1 MNVDNYAGMS
11 SLIGFA
17 KVAAFTL
24 KNYLLD
30 SCLISVLW
38 VLFFFM
44 ERENVSSYI
53 WTSVMHQCL
62 LLWSVWTT
70 INMQNIVYAGAR
82 LLFKCVRVLIL
93 KTEGYKMQAGRRS
106 FRSSNRP
113 LCL

>member
-1 MNVDNYAGMS
+1 MNVDNYAGIP

-17 KVAAFTL
+17 KVAAQFTS

-38 VLFFFM
+38 VLFFM

-53 WTSVMHQCL
+53 CTSVMHQCL

-70 INMQNIVYAGAR
+70 INMQNIVCAGAR
-82 LLFKCVRVLIL
+82 LLFNCVRVLIL
-93 KTEGYKMQAGRRS
+93 KTEGYKMQTGRGS